1 MGSPV
6 DFPSA
11 VLHDPQGAGA
21 GADTE
26 PATPVKTGLANLQT
40 LTDRVIVQ
48 RFAPIG
54 VLCNDK
60 GDILYISGRAGKYME
75 PAVGKANMNIFA
87 MARDGLRYEL
97 SRAFSSAT
105 RQEGAVTVTGIQ
117 VGTNGGRQNVNLT
130 VRS

>member
-1 MGSPV
+1 M
-6 DFPSA
+6 
-11 VLHDPQGAGA
+11 
-21 GADTE
+21 
-26 PATPVKTGLANLQT
+26 
-40 LTDRVIVQ
+40 Q